1 MNTNVIYKYSKVK
14 PLLFVLPVLLL
25 MTIVVFIFSK
35 GSLSV
40 ENYIAIQK
48 DSFFSINHFLGQFPT
63 TENNLTQLGDAL
75 IFLSLISIFIVYA
88 PRIWEALITA
98 SLTSLVFSS
107 ILKKLFAV
115 PRPAAVFNHD
125 DFIIIG
131 KTLSGHTSL
140 PSGHSITVLTTLT
153 VLMFAFMPSKLITRI
168 VWYLLLVSLGLI
180 LVSTR
185 VGVGAHYPLDV
196 TIGGLIGYISG
207 LIGIFIS
214 RRYKLWP
221 FIRNKKYYPFLVL
234 VLLAGGFL
242 LINKIVNENL
252 VIFYMALISL
262 AVSLYKITYAYVK
275 K

>member
-1 MNTNVIYKYSKVK
+1 MNANVIYKYSKVK
-14 PLLFVLPVLLL
+14 PLIFVLPVLFL
-25 MTIVVFIFSK
+25 MTIVGFIFSK

-48 DSFFSINHFLGQFPT
+48 DSFFSINHLLGQFPGI
-63 TENNLTQLGDAL
+63 ENNLTQFGDAL

-107 ILKKLFAV
+107 ILKRLFAV

-131 KTLSGHTSL
+131 KTLTGHTSL
-140 PSGHSITVLTTLT
+140 PSGHSMTVFTTLT
-153 VLMFAFMPSKLITRI
+153 VLMFAFMPTKLTTRI
-168 VWYLLLVSLGLI
+168 VWYLLLVCLGLI

-196 TIGGLIGYISG
+196 TIGALIGYISG
-207 LIGIFIS
+207 LIGIFVS

-221 FIRNKKYYPFLVL
+221 FISNKKYYPFLVL

-242 LINKIVNENL
+242 LVKKIVNENL
-252 VIFYMALISL
+252 VIFYMAIISL